1 MAQMS
6 KQRHTYAGTRI
17 NAVACFPELR
27 LTALRPSCLRACLWA
42 CLLACL
48 LYGAA
53 PAWAQPTGNQSGNQP
68 GKAATTP
75 ATTNDVPASNKPQ
88 RAPVPTPPPMISGPG
103 DDSLEPVVT
112 IRKEGDREVE
122 EYRVRGQL
130 FAMRV
135 KVKGAAAYWLVD
147 PDGSGRMVPGQGI
160 GPTIS
165 VPKWVLKEF

>member
-1 MAQMS
+1 MS
-6 KQRHTYAGTRI
+6 HSRRITDTRSTGLGHI
-17 NAVACFPELR
+17 LSVT
-27 LTALRPSCLRACLWA
+27 LTAATIA
-42 CLLACL
+42 AALAL
-48 LYGAA
+48 
-53 PAWAQPTGNQSGNQP
+53 PAQCNAQ
-68 GKAATTP
+68 AT
-75 ATTNDVPASNKPQ
+75 VPQ
-88 RAPVPTPPPMISGPG
+88 RADVPPPPLFKGAG

-122 EYRVRGQL
+122 EYRLRGQL

-135 KVKGAAAYWLVD
+135 KVKGAPAYWLVD